1 MSLSE
6 IAPLLVTFLL
16 QSLNLRHRGV
26 LAAQAAHKNSN
37 AKGVAG
43 ATLAA
48 KLLRSTKQ
56 LAAATTSSLGWM
68 L

>member
-6 IAPLLVTFLL
+6 TTLLLVIFLL
-16 QSLNLRHRGV
+16 QHRCV
-26 LAAQAAHKNSN
+26 LAAHAAHKNSN

-43 ATLAA
+43 ARLAA
-48 KLLRSTKQ
+48 KLLKSTKQ